1 MLLLIT
7 LNNTKG
13 QWYIFFFLKFMIVY
27 RVAQSNLRQKCTTDS
42 NINDHFQFRFEDY
55 RAYGT
60 QLRTYFLPAD
70 YTDF

>member
-1 MLLLIT
+1 
-7 LNNTKG
+7 
-13 QWYIFFFLKFMIVY
+13 MIVY

-70 YTDF
+70 YTDFWHSNYDFCSFLWIMN